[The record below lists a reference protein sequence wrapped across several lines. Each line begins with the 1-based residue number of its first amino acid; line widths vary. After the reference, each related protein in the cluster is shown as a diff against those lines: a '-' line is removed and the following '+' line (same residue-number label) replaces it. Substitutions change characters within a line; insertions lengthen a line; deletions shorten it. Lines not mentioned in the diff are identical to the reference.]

1 MATKTNIK
9 VNGKDYYRIRRV
21 VDHTIKDGKK
31 VPVMKSFYGRSKT
44 EALKK
49 YDQYKE
55 AKILEQFNRQKT
67 IEEEQNRTVGEL
79 MKYYDSQI
87 LANDSNYSSGT
98 RELYSSAYHKHIQC
112 TTFEY
117 IVIRDLK
124 HTDIQTFYNSL
135 DITADALAS
144 VNKFMVAFMK
154 WAVSANYCSDVMRA
168 VKIPQKRKIKKSE
181 EIIVWTASEIEL
193 IESTMKGH
201 PLFPLIMFS
210 LYGGL
215 RISEALGLKWSD
227 ISDNSINI
235 VRQNYRTDIVPP
247 KYNSTRKVPLHHKV
261 ADALEELDHDYEWIF
276 HSKSGNLLDYHN
288 VVRSLNRA
296 YKKYGIPDKKFHAY
310 RATFATNLCRK
321 KVRLEVA
328 SKLCGHKNVNV
339 TAKYYTFVDQ
349 DEATDAIN
357 LL

>member
-1 MATKTNIK
+1 MATKTNTT
-9 VNGKDYYRIRRV
+9 VNGKDYFRIRRV
-21 VDHTIKDGKK
+21 VGHEIKDGKK
-31 VPVMKSFYGRSKT
+31 VPIYKAFYGRSKT

-49 YDQYKE
+49 FDQYKDE
-55 AKILEQFNRQKT
+55 QLRAKYLREKKLEHQ
-67 IEEEQNRTVGEL
+67 QNMTVGEL
-79 MKYYDSQI
+79 MEHYDSQV
-87 LANDSNYSSGT
+87 LAYDSNYASGT
-98 RELYSSAYHKHIQC
+98 RELYRSAYKKHIKGSPLQ
-112 TTFEY
+112 E
-117 IVIRDLK
+117 IIIKDL
-124 HTDIQTFYNSL
+124 TENDVQAYYNGL
-135 DITADALAS
+135 NVTADALAT
-144 VNKFMVAFMK
+144 VNKFMVSFMK
-154 WAVSANYCSDVMRA
+154 WAATAKYCSDVMGA
-168 VKIPQKRKIKKSE
+168 VKIPQKRKVTKSE
-181 EIIVWTASEIEL
+181 DIIVWTASEIEL

-349 DEATDAIN
+349 DEATEAIN